1 MFGRIV
7 MGKDSKHGDNE
18 SCQMAAGI
26 AEKCFRFRKIEWQK
40 SAKRSRK
47 HESQS
52 GNQIVTSYG
61 RRYSEEQ
68 RGDGGYSCA
77 QSIHIIHEIESVHHS
92 EYPENR
98 RYVAENNARNKQ
110 RDANPRC

>member
-1 MFGRIV
+1 MRMFGGIV

-18 SCQMAAGI
+18 SCQVAAGI
-26 AEKCFRFRKIEWQK
+26 AEKCFRFRKIEWQE

-52 GNQIVTSYG
+52 GNQIVTSDG
-61 RRYSEEQ
+61 RRNAEER

-77 QSIHIIHEIESVHHS
+77 QAIHVIHEIECVHQS
-92 EYPENR
+92 EYPENSR
-98 RYVAENNARNKQ
+98 CVAENNTRNKQ
-110 RDANPRC
+110 R